1 MNRSMILG
9 GILAVLALPGVAHAD
24 GDPTSADR
32 ANAAQECRYERGSTK
47 ATREA
52 FAAKYRTFGKCV
64 STRAR
69 DESAERK
76 DARSNGAETCKAERG
91 TTAES
96 RRFRGQVR
104 HQRQQEER
112 VRQVRLAGRQGPSGP
127 GGRVRTARRPTPAS
141 TPPSDARAS
150 AGPPTRR
157 ARPSP
162 TSTERTRARP
172 TRSANACRRRRALR
186 PEGQSARGL
195 SDATLAA

>member
-96 RRFRGQVR
+96 RRAFEDKYGTNANKKNAYGKCVSQAAKA
-104 HQRQQEER
+104 HQDQ
-112 VRQVRLAGRQGPSGP
+112 AD
-127 GGRVRTARRPTPAS
+127 AS
-141 TPPSDARAS
+141 DRKAADARINAAKRCAS
-150 AGPPTRR
+150 
-157 ARPSP
+157 
-162 TSTERTRARP
+162 ERGTTDASRKAFADKYG
-172 TRSANACRRRRALR
+172 TNASKANAFGKCV
-186 PEGQSARGL
+186 SKKAR
-195 SDATLAA
+195 